1 MGTFAADD
9 VAKEIQRCL
18 RRIAKDFAGSGN
30 REKWTK
36 LIKVRL
42 TELGRDHKFAVC
54 ASGVNDKAHWGE
66 FVYDLCWLKYV
77 SYYDTRDPY
86 EPTDY
91 LLRVPLVMES
101 EWGNERE
108 ISDDFEKILMARA
121 DLRVMIFQHDKPADI
136 DDITRHLTT
145 YIRRFRPRRVA
156 DRYLFCGYINARN
169 KFQFALVDGKGA
181 VV

>member
-1 MGTFAADD
+1 M
-9 VAKEIQRCL
+9 
-18 RRIAKDFAGSGN
+18 N
-30 REKWTK
+30 
-36 LIKVRL
+36 
-42 TELGRDHKFAVC
+42 
-54 ASGVNDKAHWGE
+54 
-66 FVYDLCWLKYV
+66 
-77 SYYDTRDPY
+77 YYETRGPY

-101 EWGNERE
+101 EWDNKRE
-108 ISDDFEKILMARA
+108 ILDDFEKILMARA
-121 DLRVMIFQHDKPADI
+121 DLRVMIFQDDDHSV
-136 DDITRHLTT
+136 DDITTYLRT